1 MKNAKKDEPEQVIK
15 DTKEI
20 KTFKT
25 FRQKSVISFR
35 NKLFA
40 ELKNRFDEEISIL
53 KAEIDKIQYEEDK
66 YQFFWEQK
74 VDSLNN
80 K

>member
-1 MKNAKKDEPEQVIK
+1 MKKDEPEQVIK

-35 NKLFA
+35 NKLFT
-40 ELKNRFDEEISIL
+40 ELKYRFDEEISQL
-53 KAEIDKIQYEEDK
+53 KTEIEKIQYEEDK

-74 VDSLNN
+74 VDSLIN